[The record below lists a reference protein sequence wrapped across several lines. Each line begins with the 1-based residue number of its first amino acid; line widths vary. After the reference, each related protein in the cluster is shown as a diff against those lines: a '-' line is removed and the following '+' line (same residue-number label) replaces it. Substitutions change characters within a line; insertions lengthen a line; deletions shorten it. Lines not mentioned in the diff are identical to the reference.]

1 MKENDEFI
9 LDIKRLGINGEG
21 IGFYNRL
28 AVFVN
33 DAIPGEGH
41 NVKITKVEN
50 KMAYAESIEIKHK
63 SPDRIEPVC
72 KHYFECGG
80 CQVMHIKYEKM
91 LEFKREAI
99 IEAFNRYTKINPK
112 TFEIKQTIPS
122 HDIYG
127 YRNRCILPINQG
139 IDGKLHTCMI
149 KPNTNY
155 LTPIEDCKVQNPLI
169 NSINE
174 KILEIANR
182 MKLTAYIHKYN
193 RGLLRYIS
201 VRVNRNN
208 EALVT
213 LICGEKNPKIKDLAK
228 EIINIP
234 GVKGVY
240 ENFNMNKKAIN
251 PFGEETN
258 HLFGDEYIIEK
269 LGNIQYKIYPTTF
282 FQLNTEQAEVL
293 VENVKKLAKLSGKE
307 EVLDAYCGVGAIGL
321 YLANNSK
328 NVVGIESNKEAVDAA
343 IDNAKLNNINNAK
356 FYLGDASKF
365 ITSMIKEGKVF
376 DTVVVDPPRT
386 GLDDN
391 LLNTLYES
399 NIKRIIYV
407 SCNPAT
413 LAKNIDKLS
422 DKYKINQIVPL
433 DLFPF
438 TSHVEAVCSLSLGTL
453 HK

>member
-1 MKENDEFI
+1 MK
-9 LDIKRLGINGEG
+9 
-21 IGFYNRL
+21 
-28 AVFVN
+28 
-33 DAIPGEGH
+33 
-41 NVKITKVEN
+41 T
-50 KMAYAESIEIKHK
+50 SI
-63 SPDRIEPVC
+63 
-72 KHYFECGG
+72 
-80 CQVMHIKYEKM
+80 Q
-91 LEFKREAI
+91 
-99 IEAFNRYTKINPK
+99 
-112 TFEIKQTIPS
+112 
-122 HDIYG
+122 
-127 YRNRCILPINQG
+127 
-139 IDGKLHTCMI
+139 
-149 KPNTNY
+149 
-155 LTPIEDCKVQNPLI
+155 
-169 NSINE
+169 
-174 KILEIANR
+174 
-182 MKLTAYIHKYN
+182 
-193 RGLLRYIS
+193 
-201 VRVNRNN
+201 
-208 EALVT
+208 
-213 LICGEKNPKIKDLAK
+213 
-228 EIINIP
+228 
-234 GVKGVY
+234 
-240 ENFNMNKKAIN
+240 
-251 PFGEETN
+251 TN

-282 FQLNTEQAEVL
+282 FQLNTLQAEEL

-391 LLNTLYES
+391 LLNTLHES

-422 DKYKINQIVPL
+422 DKYKINQIIPL

-438 TSHVEAVCSLSLGTL
+438 TSHTESISVLTL
-453 HK
+453 K

>member
-28 AVFVN
+28 AVFVD

-41 NVKITKVEN
+41 NVRITKCEN
-50 KMAYAESIEIKHK
+50 KMAYAKSIEIKHK

-72 KHYFECGG
+72 KHYYECGG

-91 LEFKREAI
+91 LEFKRESI
-99 IEAFNRYTKINPK
+99 IEALNRYTKLNPK
-112 TFEIKQTIPS
+112 SFEIKPTIPS
-122 HDIYG
+122 PDIYG

-139 IDGKLHTCMI
+139 LDMKLHTCMI

-155 LTPIEDCKVQNPLI
+155 LTTIDDCKVQDPLI

-174 KILEIANR
+174 QILVIAN
-182 MKLTAYIHKYN
+182 KLKITPYIHKYN
-193 RGLLRYIS
+193 RGVLRYIS

-213 LICGEKNPKIKDLAK
+213 LICGEKNNKIKELAK

-240 ENFNMNKKAIN
+240 ENFNMDKKSIN

-269 LGNIQYKIYPTTF
+269 LGNISYKIYPTTF
-282 FQLNTEQAEVL
+282 FQLNPKQAENL
-293 VENVKKLAKLSGKE
+293 VENVKKVAKLSGKE
-307 EVLDAYCGVGAIGL
+307 KVLDAYCGVGAIGL
-321 YLANNSK
+321 YLAKNSK
-328 NVVGIESNKEAVDAA
+328 EVIGIESNNEAVIAA
-343 IDNAKLNNINNAK
+343 EENAKLNNISNAK
-356 FYLGDASKF
+356 FYNGDASKL
-365 ITSMIKEGKVF
+365 INEMINKGETF
-376 DTVVVDPPRT
+376 DVVVVDPPRT
-386 GLDDN
+386 GLDN
-391 LLNTLYES
+391 KLLNTLHET
-399 NIKRIIYV
+399 NIKKIIYV

-413 LAKNIDKLS
+413 LAKNINSLS
-422 DKYKINQIVPL
+422 DKYQVKQIIPL

-438 TSHVEAVCSLSLGTL
+438 TSHCESITILSI
-453 HK
+453 KE